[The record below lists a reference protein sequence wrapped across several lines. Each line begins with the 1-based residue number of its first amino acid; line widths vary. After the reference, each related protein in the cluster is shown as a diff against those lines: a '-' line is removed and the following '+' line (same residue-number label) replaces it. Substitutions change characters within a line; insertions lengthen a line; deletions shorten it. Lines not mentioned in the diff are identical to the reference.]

1 MANEKAVMLG
11 GMPKSGGDMTGWIN
25 FGQATRGLRW
35 KTADGTE
42 FSLRPHA
49 EGNVFQVTR
58 KTPGGEC
65 GVLNIYTNGRVEV
78 EGASDSLERVHN
90 IMVVPAGTDVGSLS
104 LSAGTI
110 VMVRK

>member
-58 KTPGGEC
+58 KTPGGEW
-65 GVLNIYTNGRVEV
+65 GTLNIYTNGKVEV
-78 EGASDSLERVHN
+78 EGINDGAERVHN